1 MHAARAHPGF
11 TLIELLVTL
20 IIIGVLAGLAAP
32 RLLST
37 EERRAETTVRAA
49 AALMTS
55 AAQRS
60 VMGREPV
67 ALVYGHEA
75 GELRLEVLRPPRAL
89 GTERDPKPQW
99 GSDPFLPAI
108 RLETMRIAGMSV
120 DGRDARPGDFRIEIT
135 PGTLR
140 PTLAMMLRRYNA
152 TAQRF
157 DERGR
162 AWLIEL
168 PSYASTARVVGLRS
182 SDDVEAPQPIDLDQV
197 GQEDSP
203 W

>member
-1 MHAARAHPGF
+1 MHARCAQSGF

-60 VMGREPV
+60 VTGREPI
-67 ALVYGHEA
+67 ALRYAHED
-75 GELRLEVLRPPRAL
+75 GELRLEVLRPPRASM
-89 GTERDPKPQW
+89 ERDPRPQW
-99 GSDPFLPAI
+99 GNDPFLPAI
-108 RLETMRIAGMSV
+108 RLESLRIARFSI
-120 DGRDARPGDFRIEIT
+120 DGREQRKGDFRLEIA
-135 PGTLR
+135 PGELR
-140 PTLAMMLRRYNA
+140 PALAMVLRRYNVYA
-152 TAQRF
+152 ERF
-157 DERGR
+157 DDQGR
-162 AWLIEL
+162 AWMVEL
-168 PSYASTARVVGLRS
+168 PAHAATARVVGARS
-182 SDDVEAPQPIDLDQV
+182 NDAPPWPEPVDLDEL
-197 GQEDSP
+197 GQGESP